1 MLLAPNIYIYTG
13 LIRCVGE
20 TGWEKRVLMASSW
33 GLTVGILWMSD
44 YFGLSAVCS
53 CILLSA
59 WHGLSNSWNIL
70 KGIGPL
76 QPENLSSLT
85 EKKKEYHSKPVWL
98 PFFSAT
104 YFFFTVKWVNGVQ
117 CCIGLSSHGQKLL
130 KLSFQL
136 SYFVFHSG
144 KQLFT
149 KVKYPDYHRRK
160 EIIQVKMNK
169 INTYNC

>member
-59 WHGLSNSWNIL
+59 
-70 KGIGPL
+70 
-76 QPENLSSLT
+76 
-85 EKKKEYHSKPVWL
+85 
-98 PFFSAT
+98 
-104 YFFFTVKWVNGVQ
+104 
-117 CCIGLSSHGQKLL
+117 
-130 KLSFQL
+130 
-136 SYFVFHSG
+136 
-144 KQLFT
+144 
-149 KVKYPDYHRRK
+149 
-160 EIIQVKMNK
+160 
-169 INTYNC
+169 